1 MPDLQAFSMK
11 TTRFATVVDEA
22 GKPEPY
28 TLWVS
33 PEKDPE
39 FRKALHDERVMTILR
54 EPATNKADVASVGY
68 VEKPNALYL
77 IFPRPLTGFK
87 EMRIVGIKDDM
98 FAPPKPRGKVVKPS
112 EPKKQ
117 VIEAPRVAR
126 FIPLAPPPP
135 VIETKPP
142 PKARAEAS
150 TPPVEPPRPE
160 PEPLPPEPK
169 PLPKFRV
176 SAVITSTVERTV
188 EVTAKNQREARE
200 AAAAL
205 VNDEPV
211 DFSAGTRQVKIA
223 KAVKT

>member
-1 MPDLQAFSMK
+1 MK
-11 TTRFATVVDEA
+11 TTRFASVVDEA
-22 GKPEPY
+22 GRPEPY
-28 TLWVS
+28 TLWVA
-33 PEKDPE
+33 PDKDPE

-112 EPKKQ
+112 EPRKQ

-126 FIPLAPPPP
+126 FIPLAPPRP

-142 PKARAEAS
+142 RKAAPAEAS
-150 TPPVEPPRPE
+150 TPPVEPERPE

-205 VNDEPV
+205 LKDESIG
-211 DFSAGTRQVKIA
+211 FSEGARQVKIV